1 MLNTRKEAMN
11 PTLDLEWVDLIQEA
25 KEMGLSVEEI
35 KEFLASKQLS

>member
-11 PTLDLEWVDLIQEA
+11 LTLDLEWVDLIREA

-35 KEFLASKQLS
+35 KKFLASKQLS